1 MVYYSG
7 GVYDMYTFLFPEGF
21 WVKMLIFLVV
31 TLVSIILFNAMMRK
45 VLNVERRKF
54 FSYNFVNDLHKKG
67 EWTIRI
73 IFIITLIV
81 IGVVYQN
88 NLFISITLLAL
99 AISLTVF
106 RAIIEKKYA
115 QNHKAYL
122 YTLSEMGFALVSS
135 FTMGYILFAEL
146 F

>member
-1 MVYYSG
+1 
-7 GVYDMYTFLFPEGF
+7 MYTFMFPEGF
-21 WVKMLIFLVV
+21 WIKMLIFLVV

-45 VLNVERRKF
+45 LLKVDKRKF

-73 IFIITLIV
+73 SFIIILIV
-81 IGVVYQN
+81 IGVGYQN
-88 NLFISITLLAL
+88 YLYMSIILLAL
-99 AISLTVF
+99 AISLSVF
-106 RAIIEKKYA
+106 RAIIEKQYA
-115 QNHKAYL
+115 ENSKTYI

-135 FTMGYILFAEL
+135 ITVGYILFAEL

>member
-1 MVYYSG
+1 M
-7 GVYDMYTFLFPEGF
+7 GVFKMYTFLFPEDF

-31 TLVSIILFNAMMRK
+31 TIVSIILFNAMMRNL
-45 VLNVERRKF
+45 LNVEKRKF

-73 IFIITLIV
+73 SFLIILIV
-81 IGVVYQN
+81 IGIGFQN
-88 NLFISITLLAL
+88 SLFISIGLLTLFVSL
-99 AISLTVF
+99 AIF

-115 QNHKAYL
+115 ENPKAYI
-122 YTLSEMGFALVSS
+122 YTLAETGFALVSS
-135 FTMGYILFAEL
+135 LTMGYILFAEL

>member
-1 MVYYSG
+1 
-7 GVYDMYTFLFPEGF
+7 MYTFLFPEGF

-31 TLVSIILFNAMMRK
+31 TLVFIVLFNAMMRK
-45 VLNVERRKF
+45 LLNVERRKF

-73 IFIITLIV
+73 SFIIILIV
-81 IGVVYQN
+81 IGVGYQN
-88 NLFISITLLAL
+88 SLFISITLLTLFISL
-99 AISLTVF
+99 AIF

-115 QNHKAYL
+115 ENPKAYI
-122 YTLSEMGFALVSS
+122 YTLCEMGFALVTSL
-135 FTMGYILFAEL
+135 TMGYILFGEL

>member
-1 MVYYSG
+1 
-7 GVYDMYTFLFPEGF
+7 MYMFMFPEGF

-54 FSYNFVNDLHKKG
+54 FSYNFVNALHKKG

-73 IFIITLIV
+73 SFIITIIV
-81 IGVVYQN
+81 IGVVYQKS
-88 NLFISITLLAL
+88 LYISITLLAL
-99 AISLTVF
+99 VISLAVF

-115 QNHKAYL
+115 ENPKAYL

-135 FTMGYILFAEL
+135 ITLGYILFPEL